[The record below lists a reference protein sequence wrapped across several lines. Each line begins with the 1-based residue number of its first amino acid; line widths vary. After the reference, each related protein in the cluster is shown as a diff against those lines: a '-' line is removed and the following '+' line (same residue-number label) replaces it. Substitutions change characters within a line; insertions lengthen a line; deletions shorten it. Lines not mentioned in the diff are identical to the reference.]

1 MPVPFEVGFNS
12 RPFVPCKTHLLA
24 PTVKDVSHFVRTLF
38 LNSKHLKMSNPKR
51 IKEKN
56 AAKTPAQH
64 VLNLL
69 PHFACNRSNS
79 DSVESCK
86 FSSLHYMVS
95 CNAETRIL
103 TWSTEHFCGS
113 SCQFVF
119 MGALVLWQLLLID
132 DYLSWIAPQL
142 KVNFNFKPSS
152 TSPCGFPIP
161 NARPNHAPFVNFICN
176 VERLVPQRRWFFFFL
191 ALNLKSILKKNY
203 SLNFCEFNHLMWNI
217 CL

>member
-1 MPVPFEVGFNS
+1 
-12 RPFVPCKTHLLA
+12 
-24 PTVKDVSHFVRTLF
+24 
-38 LNSKHLKMSNPKR
+38 
-51 IKEKN
+51 
-56 AAKTPAQH
+56 
-64 VLNLL
+64 
-69 PHFACNRSNS
+69 
-79 DSVESCK
+79 
-86 FSSLHYMVS
+86 MVS

-217 CL
+217 CLLRSCEWKKISINEQIHRVFILEVDSIFIFIVGITLLNL